1 MDYASGRITTMPP
14 AELIDAVSPVPPGA
28 WAVGVSGGADSV
40 ALLSLLRRR
49 EDLALHVVHL
59 DHETRGQASTGDA
72 RFVAELAGRWQLPCT
87 VARWRDVEGEV
98 GPSVRNASARFRAG
112 RWALFRRAVA
122 AHALQGVVLAHHADD
137 QAETVMLRLLR
148 GSGPAGLGG
157 MAPRAVVAG
166 VVVLRPLLR
175 TRRAALRDWL
185 RAGGHAWREDESND
199 SDKYLRNRVRRALAS
214 RLELTDALIEVSDA
228 ARELAAWTRRNAR
241 RENGPELGVA
251 ALRDLPT
258 LLARETASRWLA
270 DRGAPG
276 GELTGE
282 VLDRFVLMAA
292 DAASPP
298 RQHFPGGVLVR
309 RRSGRLF
316 VEGAEGNGAR
326 ESGAPGGADP
336 RAQ

>member
-1 MDYASGRITTMPP
+1 MPP
-14 AELIDAVSPVPPGA
+14 AELVDAVSSVPPGA

-59 DHETRGQASTGDA
+59 DHETRGEASTRDA
-72 RFVAELAGRWQLPCT
+72 HFVAGLAESWRLPWT

-112 RWALFRRAVA
+112 RWALFRRTVA
-122 AHALQGVVLAHHADD
+122 ARALQGVILAHHADD

-157 MAPRAVVAG
+157 MAVHAVVAG
-166 VVVLRPLLR
+166 VVVVRPLLR

-185 RAGGHAWREDESND
+185 RAGGQAWREDESNE

-214 RLELTDALIEVSDA
+214 RPGLTDAMVEVSDA
-228 ARELAAWTRRNAR
+228 ARGLAAWTRRHAPR
-241 RENGPELGVA
+241 ADGPELGVA
-251 ALRDLPT
+251 ALRDVPT
-258 LLARETASRWLA
+258 LLARETARRWLA
-270 DRGAPG
+270 DRGAPA

-282 VLDRFVLMAA
+282 VLDRLVLMAA
-292 DAASPP
+292 DAASPA
-298 RQHFPGGVLVR
+298 RQHFPGGILVR
-309 RRSGRLF
+309 RRSGRVF
-316 VEGAEGNGAR
+316 VDGPGGGAGV
-326 ESGAPGGADP
+326 GAPG
-336 RAQ
+336 AQ